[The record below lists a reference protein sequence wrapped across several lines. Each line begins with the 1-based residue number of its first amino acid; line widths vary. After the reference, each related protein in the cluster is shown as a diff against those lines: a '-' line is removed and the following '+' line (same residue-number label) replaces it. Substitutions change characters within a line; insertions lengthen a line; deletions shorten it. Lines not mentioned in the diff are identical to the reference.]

1 MPNDK
6 PRTSA
11 AAAMLVPKTYKGPI
25 DWFVFTDLIAQA
37 VKTLITGCAPT
48 PTQAVRFLTWR
59 PWLDLGGRRLAA
71 HRAAIR
77 AKLEAAW
84 KGAAEEFESVAQ
96 RVFEAID
103 DGTITVQFMRDLY
116 AENR

>member
-6 PRTSA
+6 PRTQF

-25 DWFVFTDLIAQA
+25 DWFIFTDLIAQA

-59 PWLDLGGRRLAA
+59 PWIDWGGRRLAA
-71 HRAAIR
+71 HRATIR
-77 AKLEAAW
+77 AKLQSSW
-84 KGAAEEFESVAQ
+84 KGVASDFDDVAK
-96 RVFEAID
+96 RVFDAID
-103 DGTITVQFMRDLY
+103 DGTITVAFMHELY
-116 AENR
+116 KENS